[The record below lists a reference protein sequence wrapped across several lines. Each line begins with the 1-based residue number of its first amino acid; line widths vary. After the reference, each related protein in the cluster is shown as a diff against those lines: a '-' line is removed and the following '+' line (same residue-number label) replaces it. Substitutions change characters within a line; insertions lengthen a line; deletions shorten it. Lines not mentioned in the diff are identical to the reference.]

1 MKQTLEMLEAQINMI
16 EEKIAKLNSKVQEL
30 RNCKDNTLSK
40 DMLKNQERIYISERK
55 GLQEGLKSLK
65 SVYEFTELQLQL
77 ID

>member
-1 MKQTLEMLEAQINMI
+1 MIQTLEMLEAQINMI
-16 EEKIAKLNSKVQEL
+16 EEKIVKLNLKMQEL
-30 RNCKDNTLSK
+30 RTCKDDTLSK
-40 DMLKNQERIYISERK
+40 DMLKNQEKIYAAERK